1 VQTSTESNQGEEAPV
16 RGPTRAQQVR
26 AVRSAARAAAATPG
40 VAAPRQAV
48 LNIRTVQANGLTWV
62 DIQRPGRAEIE
73 WLRKHYG
80 FHPLH
85 LEDVISKIQR
95 PKLDERD
102 DYIFLVLHWPVYNK
116 ITRLTT
122 ASEVDIFIGKDYLIT
137 IHAGHL
143 RPLLR
148 YFQQCVD
155 DEEIRNRAMRRSS
168 GYLLYR
174 ILDKLI
180 DYCFA
185 PLNKIDQNIETIEDM
200 IFADNVRQTVYEI
213 SLIRRDIIAF
223 RRVIKP
229 QIGVVA
235 SLERRESALAPLL
248 GEDLGEYFS
257 DLSDHMAKIWDTLED
272 DKDVIEGLSDTN
284 NSLTNTRIND
294 VIKVLTILSVVL
306 LPLTLLSS
314 IYGMNFDNLP
324 LSTHPAVF
332 WIALVAMG
340 IIAAAMLAYF
350 KFRRW
355 I

>member
-73 WLRKHYG
+73 WLRKQYG

-314 IYGMNFDNLP
+314 IYGMNFENLP
-324 LSTHPAVF
+324 LSTHPAGF

>member
-1 VQTSTESNQGEEAPV
+1 VQTRTESNQGDDALTD
-16 RGPTRAQQVR
+16 GAQRAQQAR
-26 AVRSAARAAAATPG
+26 ALRAAARAATASGATP
-40 VAAPRQAV
+40 PRQAV

-73 WLRKHYG
+73 WLRKQYG

-122 ASEVDIFIGKDYLIT
+122 ASEVDIFIGKDFLIA

-148 YFQQCVD
+148 YFQQCLD
-155 DEEIRNRAMRRSS
+155 DEEVRNRAMRRSS

-185 PLNKIDQNIETIEDM
+185 PLNKIDQNIENIEDM

-229 QIGVVA
+229 QIGVIA
-235 SLERRESALAPLL
+235 SLERRAGALAPLL
-248 GEDLGEYFS
+248 GGDLDEYFS
-257 DLSDHMAKIWDTLED
+257 DLNDHMAKIWDTLED

-294 VIKVLTILSVVL
+294 VVKVLTILSVIL
-306 LPLTLLSS
+306 LPLTLLSG
-314 IYGMNFDNLP
+314 IYGMNFENLP
-324 LSTHPAVF
+324 LSNHPAGF
-332 WIALVAMG
+332 WIALLAMAG
-340 IIAAAMLAYF
+340 IAAAMLIYF
-350 KFRRW
+350 KLRRW